1 MRSFQAGIMLI
12 FFICFIQ
19 NQMIAQV
26 DSIPSPVMGKMK
38 SRTGVINP
46 AQPIPIAKAVV
57 KDDTSKSVQTH
68 SPRKAAIYSA
78 ILPGAGQVYNRKYWK
93 VGVIAAGAGALVY
106 GLNFNQRNFS
116 LYKAELI
123 KRQQNLGGLDANLD
137 LYTDANLNELQDFY
151 RRNRDLTVVGLVL
164 LYALN
169 IIDATVDGHL
179 YDFNVSN
186 DLSMRIKPT
195 VVYSVYSVL
204 PVPAIG
210 LQFRF

>member
-1 MRSFQAGIMLI
+1 MRSLQAGFIL
-12 FFICFIQ
+12 FFFSCLSL
-19 NQMIAQV
+19 NQLIAQV
-26 DSIPSPVMGKMK
+26 DSIPNPGSGKMK
-38 SRTGVINP
+38 SQTDVINP
-46 AQPIPIAKAVV
+46 VQPTPTVKAVV
-57 KDDTSKSVQTH
+57 KKVTTKSEHIH
-68 SPRKAAIYSA
+68 SPKKAAIYSA

-93 VGVIAAGAGALVY
+93 VGVIAAGTGALIY

-116 LYKAELI
+116 LFKSELI
-123 KRQQNLGGLDANLD
+123 KRQQNLGGLDAELS

-169 IIDATVDGHL
+169 IIDATVDAHL
-179 YDFNVSN
+179 YDFNVSD
-186 DLSMRIKPT
+186 DLSMHIKPT
-195 VVYSVYSVL
+195 MVYSVYSAL